1 VVISENMTNVI
12 VKRTLNDMDTPAR
25 RLSKRDLTHDRIVD
39 VAARALRRNGYEG
52 VGVADVMKEAGLT
65 HGGFYA
71 HFQSRDAMLAEA
83 LARAGRDSSASMSE
97 SIQAR
102 VARGQSAFRA
112 FVETYLSDAHL
123 SGTEQGCPVAA
134 LGSEMS
140 RQPPELLAG
149 SAERVRALIEGVQR
163 VLPVQDDAKAKAQ
176 IVASAIVGAVQLA
189 RVLGANAQGR
199 ALLAAARKSLLAQY
213 EVS

>member
-1 VVISENMTNVI
+1 
-12 VKRTLNDMDTPAR
+12 MDTAKPG
-25 RLSKRDLTHDRIVD
+25 KRELTHERIVT

-65 HGGFYA
+65 HGGFYS
-71 HFQSRDAMLAEA
+71 HFASRDAMLAEA
-83 LARAGRDSSASMSE
+83 LARAGQDSAATMSE

-102 VARGQSAFRA
+102 VKRGDSPLRA
-112 FVETYLSDAHL
+112 FVEAYLSEAHL
-123 SGTEQGCPVAA
+123 SGAELGCPVAA

-149 SAERVRALIEGVQR
+149 SAERVRALIQAVHSA
-163 VLPVQDDAKAKAQ
+163 LPARRDAKLAAQ
-176 IVASAIVGAVQLA
+176 IIASTMVGALQLA

-199 ALLAAARKSLLAQY
+199 ALLAAARKSLLSQY
-213 EVS
+213 DLPD